1 MQLAPY
7 LVFAGQCEAA
17 FQFYEKLFNAEI
29 TSMIRINETPEAE
42 KFPADFRNKIAH
54 ASITIV
60 GQNVLASDAP
70 ASYYQKPQG
79 TSLFVALDTP
89 EEVERIFNAL
99 ADNGEIAMPLE
110 ETFYAHI
117 FGAVVDRFGT
127 PWMLGNMKP
136 Y

>member
-1 MQLAPY
+1 MQLSPY

-17 FQFYEKLFNAEI
+17 FQFYEKLFNAKI
-29 TSMIRINETPEAE
+29 TSITRINETPEAE
-42 KFPADFRNKIAH
+42 HFPADFQDKVAH
-54 ASITIV
+54 ASINIA
-60 GQNVLASDAP
+60 GQEVQASDAT
-70 ASYYQKPQG
+70 SQYYQKPRG

-89 EEVERIFNAL
+89 EEVERVFNAL

-110 ETFYAHI
+110 ETFYANK